1 MISCPHC
8 GYDNN
13 NYFFC
18 AGCGRSIPQAK
29 QSKIFSRLPESSTRF
44 LEEVVNTIEKVF
56 YVDNSIHT
64 TLDMN
69 TQIINM
75 SEISKESG
83 IFIID
88 DAQWKDVEGKIKLS
102 CFFGETALA
111 YILSFVLS
119 IIGVVLGSAGLEMT
133 FKLFFTCYILVSFL
147 QWFIFPYMSGS
158 TVVAF
163 AGHRCGLFVD
173 RKFSVRGRP
182 GLLLILAL
190 FMSLHSFFPFF
201 LFEYLLAAKIK
212 SYVPLALKITGIDY
226 LKKIGGDQ

>member
-8 GYDNN
+8 GFENN

-18 AGCGRSIPQAK
+18 AGCGRGIPVK
-29 QSKIFSRLPESSTRF
+29 KKSVFTKLPESSTRF
-44 LEEVVNTIEKVF
+44 LEEAVNTIERVF
-56 YVDNSIHT
+56 YTDNSIHT

-69 TQIINM
+69 TQLINM

-119 IIGVVLGSAGLEMT
+119 LIGVMLGSAGIEMT

-147 QWFIFPYMSGS
+147 QWFIFPYISGS

-182 GLLLILAL
+182 GLLLILSL
-190 FMSLHSFFPFF
+190 FMFLHSFVPFF
-201 LFEYLLAAKIK
+201 LIEYLLAAKIK
-212 SYVPLALKITGIDY
+212 SYVPVALKITGIDY

>member
-1 MISCPHC
+1 MISCSHC
-8 GYDNN
+8 GFENN

-18 AGCGRSIPQAK
+18 AGCGKTLTVRK
-29 QSKIFSRLPESSTRF
+29 KNVFSRLPESSTRF

-88 DAQWKDVEGKIKLS
+88 DSQWKDVEGKIKLS

-111 YILSFVLS
+111 YILSFILS
-119 IIGVVLGSAGLEMT
+119 VIGIFLGSAGFEMT

-147 QWFIFPYMSGS
+147 QWFIVPYLTGS

-173 RKFSVRGRP
+173 RKSSVRGRP
-182 GLLLILAL
+182 GLLLMLSL
-190 FMSLHSFFPFF
+190 FMSLHSLIPFF
-201 LFEYLLAAKIK
+201 LIEYLLAAKIK
-212 SYVPLALKITGIDY
+212 SYVPVALKITGIDY
-226 LKKIGGDQ
+226 LKHVGGDK

>member
-1 MISCPHC
+1 MINCPHC

-18 AGCGRSIPQAK
+18 AGCGRSIPVK
-29 QSKIFSRLPESSTRF
+29 KKSVFNKLPESSTKF
-44 LEEVVNTIEKVF
+44 LEEAVNTIERVF
-56 YVDNSIHT
+56 YIDNSIHT

-88 DAQWKDVEGKIKLS
+88 DAQWKDVEGKVKLA

-111 YILSFVLS
+111 YILSLILS
-119 IIGVVLGSAGLEMT
+119 LIGVFIGSIGLEMT

-147 QWFIFPYMSGS
+147 QWFIVPYLTGS

-163 AGHRCGLFVD
+163 AGHRCGLFIE
-173 RKFSVRGRP
+173 RKFSVRDHP
-182 GLLLILAL
+182 AVLLIMAL
-190 FMSLHSFFPFF
+190 FMSLHSFVPFF
-201 LFEYLLAAKIK
+201 LIEYLLAAKIK
-212 SYVPLALKITGIDY
+212 SYVPVALKITGIDY
-226 LKKIGGDQ
+226 LRKIGGDQ